1 MPEQFT
7 QYADET
13 AKKLLQEL
21 LDCREDDKQQYQEI
35 MTALGVQLAE
45 ALEKGLDGS
54 DWAGDVCIAC
64 TVEDAD
70 FLAKGILTRMERS
83 YAGTAHRVR
92 FACFW
97 NESSHAPYGGGKD
110 FEFAPIIKAYEEPV
124 SSDFCLIMVK
134 SIVSGAC
141 VLSTNITRM
150 ISEVKPK
157 RIFVAA
163 PVMLKDAELRLAA
176 NFNRDIAEQFEL
188 ITFRIDDQRTPDGT
202 VLPGIGGE
210 VYKRYGFRDSVQKN
224 LYVPEIVKERRRRP
238 ADAVASR

>member
-7 QYADET
+7 KYADET
-13 AKKLLQEL
+13 SKKLLQDL
-21 LDCREDDKQQYQEI
+21 LDCRQDDQHQYREV

-45 ALEKGLDGS
+45 ALEKELGDS
-54 DWAGDVCIAC
+54 AWSGDVCIAC

-70 FLAKGILTRMERS
+70 FLAKGILTRMES
-83 YAGTAHRVR
+83 DYAGTTCRIK

-97 NESSHAPYGGGKD
+97 NENSHAPYGGGKD
-110 FEFAPIIKAYEEPV
+110 LEIAPILKAYEEPV
-124 SSDFCLIMVK
+124 SSDFYLIMVK

-141 VLSTNITRM
+141 VVSTNIARM

-157 RIFVAA
+157 RIFIAA
-163 PVMLKDAELRLAA
+163 PVMLKDAESRLAA
-176 NFNRDIAEQFEL
+176 NFNREIAEQFEL
-188 ITFRIDDQRTPDGT
+188 ITFRIDDQKTPDGA

-210 VYKRYGFRDSVQKN
+210 VYKRYGFADSVQKN